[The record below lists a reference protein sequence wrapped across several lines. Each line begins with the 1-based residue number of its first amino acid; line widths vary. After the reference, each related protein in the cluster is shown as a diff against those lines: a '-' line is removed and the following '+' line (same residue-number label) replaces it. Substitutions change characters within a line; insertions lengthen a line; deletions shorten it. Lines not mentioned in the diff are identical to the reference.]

1 MLLYVNGCSITHGNL
16 VGFDNSWANIIAK
29 NNDLQL
35 VNESKCGAGND
46 FIFHKTLESVSKL
59 IDNNEKPELVIIQW
73 SGPNRRLHCD
83 IDGNYYYVNL
93 TDHLKY
99 QPKYEPMGSEHTIH
113 YMFSLQEFLYA
124 NEIKHYFF
132 NYMDL
137 DYSVKLLNI
146 YKKIDWKNDLGITI
160 IDLKKIGLVADDFGH
175 PSLDG
180 QYWIANNISKKLDYN
195 KIEHVNRYRKD
206 VKLL

>member
-1 MLLYVNGCSITHGNL
+1 
-16 VGFDNSWANIIAK
+16 
-29 NNDLQL
+29 
-35 VNESKCGAGND
+35 
-46 FIFHKTLESVSKL
+46 
-59 IDNNEKPELVIIQW
+59 
-73 SGPNRRLHCD
+73 
-83 IDGNYYYVNL
+83 
-93 TDHLKY
+93 
-99 QPKYEPMGSEHTIH
+99 MGSEHTIH